1 MQVCV
6 FPKIQNDKRKGE
18 IQTKTTKEK
27 KTKKN
32 MYIIYKGCH
41 QAKYLFR
48 AWPFTG

>member
-6 FPKIQNDKRKGE
+6 FSKAQNDKQKGE
-18 IQTKTTKEK
+18 IQNKTTKEK
-27 KTKKN
+27 QTKQN
-32 MYIIYKGCH
+32 MYIIYKGYH